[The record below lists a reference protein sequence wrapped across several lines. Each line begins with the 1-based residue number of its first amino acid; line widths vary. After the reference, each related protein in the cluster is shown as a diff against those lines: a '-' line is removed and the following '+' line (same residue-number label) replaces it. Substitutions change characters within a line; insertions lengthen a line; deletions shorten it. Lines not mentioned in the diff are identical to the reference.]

1 MAERTGTQSVE
12 RAVRILV
19 ELSRRTTGWRL
30 SDLARECELDLAT
43 VHRLLRALTVTGLAV
58 RRESDRHFLVGPE
71 LLNLGL
77 AAGYHG
83 SLVLAA
89 RSIAREIAV
98 ATRQVGFVY
107 LRSGNDFTCIARGGR
122 SAVKGLSV
130 RVGTRRPLAVSAGGV
145 AMLLCLEPA
154 EQRRV
159 MAENLLR
166 VQRVGEMRARAIERM
181 WKRSREAGYGLNRD
195 DIVPELTAVSVAI
208 ELPPPWSLASVVVTA
223 SSAALDDRAVEAT
236 VAVLRAAAGTLQR
249 RALALVALPSE
260 DGSPP
265 RSSFAN

>member
-89 RSIAREIAV
+89 RSIAR
-98 ATRQVGFVY
+98 
-107 LRSGNDFTCIARGGR
+107 LRSG
-122 SAVKGLSV
+122 
-130 RVGTRRPLAVSAGGV
+130 
-145 AMLLCLEPA
+145 
-154 EQRRV
+154 
-159 MAENLLR
+159 
-166 VQRVGEMRARAIERM
+166 
-181 WKRSREAGYGLNRD
+181 W
-195 DIVPELTAVSVAI
+195 
-208 ELPPPWSLASVVVTA
+208 
-223 SSAALDDRAVEAT
+223 
-236 VAVLRAAAGTLQR
+236 
-249 RALALVALPSE
+249 
-260 DGSPP
+260 
-265 RSSFAN
+265 